1 MDGNGNG
8 KPIYAFGQP
17 IEHNSILK
25 DHTGFDKRIGDGEN
39 KTSLRKSFATL
50 TNFIDVEKADAW
62 VDLMML
68 SYETGRWDDWDYLTL
83 WAESRVSIDGKGR
96 QDVLQALAGLYE
108 LRNKHHSHDDTKERK
123 SARRPTQQFT

>member
-1 MDGNGNG
+1 MQEGNGNR
-8 KPIYAFGQP
+8 PLAPFGQS
-17 IEHNSILK
+17 IDGQSILK
-25 DHTGFDKRIGDGEN
+25 DLTGFEKRIGEGEN

-50 TNFIDVEKADAW
+50 TNFLGPEQADAW

-96 QDVLQALAGLYE
+96 EDVLKALSGIWE
-108 LRNKHHSHDDTKERK
+108 LRERQQDAGDTRK
-123 SARRPTQQFT
+123 SARRPQQQFV